1 MTLKEDYMELGST
14 LLVTLFAW
22 RWGLGGT
29 WQWEE
34 WMLASGRQNDKGCSL
49 GRWFL
54 VV

>member
-1 MTLKEDYMELGST
+1 MELGSMLIVT
-14 LLVTLFAW
+14 LLLLVTLFAW
-22 RWGLGGT
+22 EWGLGGT